1 MQVCTIGYGRSTVH
15 DFESSD
21 FRECCYMEA
30 TLESWEDVDE
40 SLGVLRERVCLKVG
54 ISEDIDAL
62 ERRRQNL
69 QNEISKLDLQ
79 IETTRKKWQECK
91 AFSEKIQ
98 SLIGEN
104 DPIPF

>member
-1 MQVCTIGYGRSTVH
+1 MQVRTIGYGRSTVH

-21 FRECCYMEA
+21 FRECCYIEA

-54 ISEDIDAL
+54 ISEDIR
-62 ERRRQNL
+62 EMEKRREELKSEIKHYESLVIEANRQWTR
-69 QNEISKLDLQ
+69 IATFMKKLDDIVGL
-79 IETTRKKWQECK
+79 
-91 AFSEKIQ
+91 
-98 SLIGEN
+98 